1 MKPKHSKIKLN
12 KDKNIHFY
20 NVASSYHQLL
30 SNIKE
35 KQTQQT
41 TISSTSH
48 KQQPFPKHSAIS
60 YTTSN
65 HSFNFSKRAI
75 PKTKPTQT
83 FNGSSFDS
91 SSQNDNQQIQ
101 SASIFRT
108 NIRKGSLQATY
119 NNNVCLTEVDKSKT
133 KRTNCNNTNNITNC
147 EYSKA
152 NTNKYVYNG
161 LHNNNN
167 NKISF
172 LDKLNMVSS
181 STGSANGSSSNS
193 NPLSKK
199 NSISKQKKKAKSPKT
214 KFEFNLGNTISMLI
228 GQKGKNCFGISQYK
242 RQRSTPRENKL
253 KTSLKNLSQKS
264 NSGNCNS
271 NNNHNQ
277 ITSLVNDHNSNSNN
291 SNVIKHKKQF
301 SLHPKIKKPNSKN
314 NLPKDLNI
322 NINANINFNSPLS
335 LSPNNNNNNNHTNP
349 NTNQI
354 HSASPEIISINS
366 IFNNQEILITLDNL
380 NEQFDN
386 YESPK
391 HSLKSLGNIRAYS
404 ANTYQGIIRNYN
416 EDRVAIILNI
426 SKPPN
431 YIGTWPKCSLFGVY
445 DGHGGNLCADF
456 LRDKLHTFIIKDKHF
471 PSNPKQALIQG
482 FAQAEEYFITNYAT
496 KYDNDNNE
504 LHLLDKSGSCATV
517 ALLVE
522 NTCYIANVGDSRA
535 LISLNNGKDIRIL
548 TTDHKPNEHNEAL
561 RIHANGGK
569 IYQTQTP
576 TKLFTL
582 NNNSNN
588 GVSDSCDNNN
598 TLQPNQILIGP
609 FRVFPG
615 RLSVSRTIGDVEA
628 KLPEF
633 GGKPN
638 IVIAEPEVTS
648 FSLENGDIDFLILG
662 CDGIFDQLSN
672 EEVVECVWMTCDGS
686 SSNVENVHQQCKV
699 GVDMI
704 MKSALVRK
712 TLDNITTVMVAFE
725 NFENKVNELITLC
738 KHEYERFTTEPS
750 YHGGNNSNTND
761 GQIKQYKQIVNATWK
776 RFSPPTSSKDIMK
789 GNHNDVK
796 NKASSNKQLP
806 KRNGFTILNK
816 Q

>member
-41 TISSTSH
+41 ATSSTSH
-48 KQQPFPKHSAIS
+48 KQQAFPKHSAIS

-65 HSFNFSKRAI
+65 HSFNFSKRAV

-108 NIRKGSLQATY
+108 NIRKSSLQTPY

-133 KRTNCNNTNNITNC
+133 KRANCNNANC
-147 EYSKA
+147 DYNKA
-152 NTNKYVYNG
+152 NVNKYVCHG
-161 LHNNNN
+161 LH

-181 STGSANGSSSNS
+181 SNSANGSCSNS

-214 KFEFNLGNTISMLI
+214 KYEFSLGNTISMLI
-228 GQKGKNCFGISQYK
+228 GQKGKNYFGVSQYK

-264 NSGNCNS
+264 NNGNCNS

-277 ITSLVNDHNSNSNN
+277 VTSLVNEHNNN

-301 SLHPKIKKPNSKN
+301 SLHPKIKKTNSKN
-314 NLPKDLNI
+314 TLPKDLNI
-322 NINANINFNSPLS
+322 NINANININSPLS
-335 LSPNNNNNNNHTNP
+335 LSPSNNNT

-380 NEQFDN
+380 NEHFDN

-391 HSLKSLGNIRAYS
+391 HSLKTLGNIRAYS

-431 YIGTWPKCSLFGVY
+431 YIGAWPKCSLFGVY

-471 PSNPKQALIQG
+471 PSNPTQALIQG

-496 KYDNDNNE
+496 RYDNDSNE

-535 LISLNNGKDIRIL
+535 VISLNNGKDIRIL
-548 TTDHKPNEHNEAL
+548 TTDHKPNEHNEAM
-561 RIHANGGK
+561 RIQVNGGK

-576 TKLFTL
+576 TKLFSL
-582 NNNSNN
+582 NNNALSDSYDSSNN
-588 GVSDSCDNNN
+588 NSS
-598 TLQPNQILIGP
+598 QPNQILIGP
-609 FRVFPG
+609 YRVFPG

-648 FSLENGDIDFLILG
+648 FTLENGDIDFLILG

-686 SSNVENVHQQCKV
+686 CVENVHQQCKV

-725 NFENKVNELITLC
+725 NFENKINELIAVC
-738 KHEYERFTTEPS
+738 KNNEYERFTTEPS
-750 YHGGNNSNTND
+750 YHNNKYED
-761 GQIKQYKQIVNATWK
+761 VQIKQYKQIVNATWK

-789 GNHNDVK
+789 GNCNDVK

-806 KRNGFTILNK
+806 KRNGFTIK
-816 Q
+816 